1 MPPLTVLPTPKAR
14 IHAKPLARTVCKW
27 ANCSVKLNKQR
38 KLYVGVLAVALA
50 GLAIDRMVG
59 GGLPGPQG
67 AEASSSLTGDPAGPA
82 DRTGAVASAG
92 SLDAPVVADSV
103 VPARTMRTVAAQ
115 LSDLAERNRSFSN
128 VASAGDAFAFPA
140 LLVEIV
146 KPVKVEQVV
155 APQAKAAEPTSVAAD
170 ELKLSSIS
178 KQSTEAGVKAA
189 LSSVVVV
196 INGQPLQVGKSIKGW
211 KVVDV
216 TDRSVTV
223 ENAAKQQAI
232 LLLPDATGGLIDRQ

>member
-14 IHAKPLARTVCKW
+14 IHAKPLARSVCKW

-67 AEASSSLTGDPAGPA
+67 AEASSSLTVDPT
-82 DRTGAVASAG
+82 DRAGAVASAG
-92 SLDAPVVADSV
+92 NLDAPVVADSV

-115 LSDLAERNRSFSN
+115 LSDLAERNRSFTN
-128 VASAGDAFAFPA
+128 AASAGDAFAFPA

-155 APQAKAAEPTSVAAD
+155 TPQAKAAEPTSVAAD